1 MQERVACLSLRNPHL
16 SNIHHI
22 SVYGPRKGRIRHSAS
37 SIYYAM
43 NLSFAQSL
51 SHVWLFVIPWT
62 IACQASLSFT
72 ISQSLLQ
79 LLSIESVMPSSL
91 LVLSR
96 PSLFAFN
103 SSSIRVFSNES
114 AVCIRWPEYWSV
126 SISPSSDYSGL
137 ISFRIDR
144 FDFLVVQGTLK
155 SFSST
160 MVWKHQL
167 FHTQA
172 SYGPTLTSIHDYW
185 KNHGFD
191 YMHLYRQSNVSAF

>member
-1 MQERVACLSLRNPHL
+1 MLYFSLSWSLSKECRREVACLSLRNPHL

-62 IACQASLSFT
+62 IACQAIASLSFT

-91 LVLSR
+91 LVLSL
-96 PSLFAFN
+96 PSPSAFN

-137 ISFRIDR
+137 ISFRIDW
-144 FDFLVVQGTLK
+144 FD
-155 SFSST
+155 
-160 MVWKHQL
+160 
-167 FHTQA
+167 
-172 SYGPTLTSIHDYW
+172 
-185 KNHGFD
+185 
-191 YMHLYRQSNVSAF
+191 